1 METNILVFSIL
12 RTLEEKY
19 MSFNDICLKLRN
31 NKVEFEQKMLFM
43 LLSKLQLNKF
53 LLPNCIPDQKGFL
66 VKYYF
71 LTRNGQKYIQQNN
84 YSIL

>member
-1 METNILVFSIL
+1 MENNILVFSIL
-12 RTLEEKY
+12 KTLEEKY
-19 MSFNDICLKLRN
+19 MCFNDICLKLNN

-43 LLSKLQLNKF
+43 LLSKLQLNNI
-53 LLPNCIPDQKGFL
+53 LLPNCIPDQNGFL

-84 YSIL
+84 YPII

>member
-1 METNILVFSIL
+1 MENKILLFSIL
-12 RTLEEKY
+12 KTLEEKY
-19 MSFNDICLKLRN
+19 MNFNDICLKLKN

-43 LLSKLQLNKF
+43 LLSKLQLNNF
-53 LLPNCIPDQKGFL
+53 LLPNCIPDQKGLL

-84 YSIL
+84 YPIL